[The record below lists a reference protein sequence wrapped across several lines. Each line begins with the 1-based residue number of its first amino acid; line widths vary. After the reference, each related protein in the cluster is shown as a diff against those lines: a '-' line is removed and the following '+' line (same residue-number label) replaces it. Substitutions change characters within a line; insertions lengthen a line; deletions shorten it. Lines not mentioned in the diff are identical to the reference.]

1 MLVSRLMEEVF
12 MDLTLDQLIQCH
24 EYHLEYLSY
33 WQNTPFHGVVRELFW
48 MNCVL
53 AGWLHG
59 QWTRPQFCYKYML
72 LKEIFLRRYDDNVD
86 DDEFS
91 GALCFLNIF

>member
-1 MLVSRLMEEVF
+1 MEEVF
-12 MDLTLDQLIQCH
+12 MDLTFDQLIQCH

-33 WQNTPFHGVVRELFW
+33 GKNTPFHGVVRELFW

-59 QWTRPQFCYKYML
+59 QW
-72 LKEIFLRRYDDNVD
+72 
-86 DDEFS
+86 
-91 GALCFLNIF
+91 A

>member
-12 MDLTLDQLIQCH
+12 MDLTLNQLIQCL
-24 EYHLEYLSY
+24 ECHLEYLSY

-53 AGWLHG
+53 AG
-59 QWTRPQFCYKYML
+59 
-72 LKEIFLRRYDDNVD
+72 
-86 DDEFS
+86 
-91 GALCFLNIF
+91 

>member
-12 MDLTLDQLIQCH
+12 MDLTFDQLIQCH
-24 EYHLEYLSY
+24 EYHLKYLSY
-33 WQNTPFHGVVRELFW
+33 GKNTPFHVVVRELFW

-59 QWTRPQFCYKYML
+59 QW
-72 LKEIFLRRYDDNVD
+72 
-86 DDEFS
+86 
-91 GALCFLNIF
+91 A